1 MTDTARPSGSGT
13 ARFQPVL
20 LGTDQG
26 TYALARAF
34 HEQYGVRSV
43 VVSRGVTGAIAN
55 SRILRLVH
63 TGDDS
68 GRAELV
74 AALMREGRALKAA
87 DPDLVLLLMC
97 NADAHVEL
105 VADHA
110 EELSELYA
118 YPYLTA
124 QKLEQCADKQ
134 RFAEVCERVGLATPR
149 TSVVRFAGAD
159 EPGWAPEE
167 VDVTFPV
174 VAKPSNSAEVENL
187 HFPGKQKVYYLESL
201 LEWERTVQVL
211 RDGGFRGDYLVQEL
225 ITGDDTHQYSIVAY
239 VDGSG
244 RMTAV
249 ATAQVL
255 LGEHDPMMVG
265 NPVAMITTP
274 MPELMDAA
282 ERILTEM
289 GYRGF
294 ANIDAKRDSR
304 TGTLHFME
312 MNARMGRNS
321 FYATAAGADIA
332 GALVD
337 DVVHHVEREPR
348 RATKEVLYSIVSPL
362 MLPRYVRDP
371 ALRRRVLAAARRGT
385 VHPLLYERGNLRR
398 RAYVAAQRLNHV
410 LKFARFYPRVSESG
424 F

>member
-1 MTDTARPSGSGT
+1 MTDTARNGSGT
-13 ARFQPVL
+13 TRFQPVL

-34 HEQYGVRSV
+34 HEQYGVQSV
-43 VVSRGVTGAIAN
+43 VVSRGVSGAIAN
-55 SRILRLVH
+55 SRILRYVQ
-63 TGDDS
+63 TGEGS

-74 AALMREGRALKAA
+74 EALIREGRALKAQ
-87 DPDLVLLLMC
+87 DPDLTLVLMC

-105 VADHA
+105 VAEHA
-110 EELSELYA
+110 EELRELYA
-118 YPYLTA
+118 YPYLSPE
-124 QKLEQCADKQ
+124 KLAQCADKAQ
-134 RFAEVCERVGLATPR
+134 FAEACERVGLDTPR
-149 TSVVRFAGAD
+149 TTVVHFAGAD
-159 EPGWAPEE
+159 EPGWEPEPVE
-167 VDVTFPV
+167 VTFPV
-174 VAKPSNSAEVENL
+174 VAKPANSADVENM
-187 HFPGKQKVYYLESL
+187 HFPGKQKVYFLQTPQ
-201 LEWERTVQVL
+201 EWEQTVEVL
-211 RDGGFRGDYLVQEL
+211 RKGGFRGDFLVQEL

-239 VDGSG
+239 VDRSG

-265 NPVAMITTP
+265 NPVAMVTTP

-282 ERILTEM
+282 ERILGEI
-289 GYRGF
+289 GYWGF

-321 FYATAAGADIA
+321 FYATAAGADIV

-337 DVVHHVEREPR
+337 DVVHHVERQPR